1 MKDSKHVGERWQ
13 RRFFSVW
20 GGQAVS
26 LFGSNLV
33 QFGLVWWLTE
43 STGSATVLAMATLV
57 ALLPSVFLSPFAG
70 ALVDRWNRR
79 RVLIVADTLIAL
91 VTVGLAGLFLVGAE
105 RVWLVY
111 LVMFLRAAGGSF
123 HWPAMQAST
132 SLMVPEQHLSR
143 IAGLNQSLRGAVG
156 IVAPPA
162 GALLLQ
168 ILPLQAVLAIDVGT
182 ALFAIVPLF
191 FVHIPQPASSAE
203 GDGALPDGALPAVS
217 LLEDVR
223 QGFRYVRGW
232 PGLFAILVMAT
243 VINFL
248 LTPASSLMPLL
259 VTDHFGGEALE
270 LGWLQ
275 SAWGGGVV
283 AGGLILGAWGGFR
296 RRILTSLLGL
306 VGIGVGFLL
315 VGLLP
320 PSGFILAVGGIFLAG
335 TMNPITN
342 GPLFSIV
349 QAEVAP
355 DMQGRVF
362 TLIQSMATA
371 ATPLGML
378 IGGPVADA
386 FGVRVWYLV
395 GGLGCALMGIS
406 GFFMPVIVNLEDH
419 QDSSCQEAGA
429 VAPMASGCADVP
441 GVAE

>member
-1 MKDSKHVGERWQ
+1 MKDSKLIGKGWH

-26 LFGSNLV
+26 LFGSHLV

-43 STGSATVLAMATLV
+43 STGSATVLALATLM
-57 ALLPSVFLSPFAG
+57 AMLPGVFISPFAG

-79 RVLIVADTLIAL
+79 RVMIVADALIAL

-105 RVWLVY
+105 RVWIVY
-111 LVMFLRAAGGSF
+111 AVMFLRAAGGSF

-143 IAGLNQSLRGAVG
+143 VAGLNQSLRGAVG
-156 IVAPPA
+156 IIAPPA

-191 FVHIPQPASSAE
+191 FVHIPQPAPSVE
-203 GDGALPDGALPAVS
+203 VDGALPVS
-217 LLEDVR
+217 LIEDVR

-342 GPLFSIV
+342 GPIFSIV

-362 TLIQSMATA
+362 TLVQSMATA
-371 ATPLGML
+371 ATPLGMI

-395 GGLGCALMGIS
+395 GGLGCALMGIT
-406 GFFMPVIVNLEDH
+406 GFFMPVITHLEDR
-419 QDSSCQEAGA
+419 DEPSDQEGGA
-429 VAPMASGCADVP
+429 AASIATGCAEVP
-441 GVAE
+441 GAAE